1 MDKVRLNHFI
11 LWCKNWYQPVN
22 DKRDMLKEAQQILCL
37 DGYLK
42 CNNPIS
48 IVLNHIDELVEKGEI
63 KPIRL
68 DLWNSEIVKYMSWYN
83 FDYQTA
89 LIYRL
94 RNFFA
99 FEVDSKLF
107 NLTPPVYSRELFKL
121 GFIAP
126 RHFGNSYKLANY
138 KVNKYFKKRINPH

>member
-1 MDKVRLNHFI
+1 MDKARLNHFI
-11 LWCKNWYQPVN
+11 LWCKGWYLPLN
-22 DKRDMLKEAQQILCL
+22 DKRNILEEAQKILTL

-48 IVLNHIDELVEKGEI
+48 IVLNYIDELVEKGEI

-68 DLWNSEIVKYMSWYN
+68 DVWNQEIVKSMNWHK
-83 FDYQTA
+83 FDYQTS

-99 FEVDSKLF
+99 FEVNSKLF
-107 NLTPPVYSRELFKL
+107 KLTPPVYSRELFKL
-121 GFIAP
+121 GFVAP
-126 RHFGNSYKLANY
+126 KHFGNSYKLANY
-138 KVNKYFKKRINPH
+138 KAKKYFKKN

>member
-1 MDKVRLNHFI
+1 MDKARLNHFI
-11 LWCKNWYQPVN
+11 LWCKGWYLPLN
-22 DKRDMLKEAQQILCL
+22 DKRNILKEAQKILTL

-48 IVLNHIDELVEKGEI
+48 IVLNYIDELVEKGEI

-68 DLWNSEIVKYMSWYN
+68 DVWNQEIVKSMNWHK
-83 FDYQTA
+83 FDYQTS

-99 FEVDSKLF
+99 FEVDPKLF
-107 NLTPPVYSRELFKL
+107 KLKPPVYSRELFKL
-121 GFIAP
+121 GFVAP
-126 RHFGNSYKLANY
+126 KHFGNSYKLANY
-138 KVNKYFKKRINPH
+138 KAKKYFKKN

>member
-1 MDKVRLNHFI
+1 MDKARLNHFI
-11 LWCKNWYQPVN
+11 LWCKGWYLPFN
-22 DKRDMLKEAQQILCL
+22 DKRNILEEAQKILTL

-48 IVLNHIDELVEKGEI
+48 IVLNYIDELVEKGEI

-68 DLWNSEIVKYMSWYN
+68 DVWNQEIVKSMNWHK
-83 FDYQTA
+83 FDYQTS

-107 NLTPPVYSRELFKL
+107 KLTPPVYSRELFKL
-121 GFIAP
+121 GFVAP
-126 RHFGNSYKLANY
+126 KHFGNSYKLANY
-138 KVNKYFKKRINPH
+138 KAKKYFKKN